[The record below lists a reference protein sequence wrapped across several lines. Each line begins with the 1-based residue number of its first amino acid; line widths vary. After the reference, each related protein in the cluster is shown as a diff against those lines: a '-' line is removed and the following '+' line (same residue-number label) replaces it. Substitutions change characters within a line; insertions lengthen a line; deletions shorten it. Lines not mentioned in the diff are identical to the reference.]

1 MKKCV
6 ASIALAVLV
15 FLSAVVPAR
24 AVDPSLAIGAAS
36 LAFSVISKW
45 EDKYASDKE
54 KEEALET
61 YKDHW
66 VTSLGAATGYTDV
79 TYNELSAAIFDLSES
94 MQPARIVYSSAAGG
108 YVIVATGPFGYHS
121 VRSGSGFTAE
131 TIWNNTGQYF
141 CTPMRYVFR
150 ARVDTDSE
158 ISRISYAVST
168 ISDTLAK
175 WPSTLS
181 TVSTISTTLYNFQTN
196 VQNSLVKL
204 YSKLSNLSDAAT
216 GYYDSQVY
224 SDLPTM
230 FSRMAH
236 DYYYGTADERTAIS
250 AAFDRYW
257 LTSMSSGKSYVSP
270 EVLNDICADLNKANI
285 RCSVYYD
292 ADLGLSYIKGL
303 GGPYIVDPSDWNPSG
318 AAYEAL
324 STSNRI
330 FAVREL
336 AVVSSN
342 RNLSYYAAQASGRL
356 LKTVDSVQY
365 TVADLQYNTWQQ
377 TKNVVTKLGSIDIRL
392 STLHTDAS
400 SLGGKLDNIADLLN
414 TTTFTCGYKSDA
426 TGTAYPTQTIPYN
439 MAVQIAARINSE
451 LLGKQMTVIL
461 RDGSGT
467 SPVTISRCQID
478 SNGYIYV
485 RSSSNIYYLCGK
497 DNTIFVA
504 DQDYTKSIY
513 SRLSDVI
520 SAVNNLTV
528 GVDLSDV
535 SLSVDASSINLFNN
549 TAYCCGYL
557 TDADGNK
564 YPVLPIP
571 YDAATAIVERLN
583 TDYIDKKI
591 TVLQR
596 SGTTFT
602 GSVKHAYISSGGVIN
617 LRLTNG
623 YGYALCDSANTIYQV
638 DASTNY
644 GSRAN
649 ETLTGVSSRLDAI
662 IALMQATGGEYTCQ
676 HTYSQEMEQ
685 EPTCILP
692 GLMVSTCAKCG
703 NSYSEIVGALDH
715 DWVCTEHVEAVTD
728 PDTEEVTRAAY
739 DIYTCS
745 RCGQTFE
752 DHTGDGAPTD
762 YGETSIAKIIIK
774 LFAKLGTFVGKI
786 ISWVVDLFTKTLG
799 GINDLFARFTELTTQ
814 ITSFGGDYPAW
825 LTGFWGVLSSD
836 LQLALSFA
844 FLCTFV
850 GIIGK
855 KLFFS

>member
-1 MKKCV
+1 MKKY
-6 ASIALAVLV
+6 IITV
-15 FLSAVVPAR
+15 FLVIGVFASCLVSAHAI
-24 AVDPSLAIGAAS
+24 DPSLLYSVVRDTFEYCKVNVNEDEDMWVKAYNNINTLWQSYSNVQSMGRLYLSYESLSDLTVKLNDSGYPCRLEWNRNLQVYVICGVDKVSVVKGADITGKYLTNGS
-36 LAFSVISKW
+36 RDLYCCLYNIDSYIVDISSKLTTVISN
-45 EDKYASDKE
+45 
-54 KEEALET
+54 
-61 YKDHW
+61 
-66 VTSLGAATGYTDV
+66 LG
-79 TYNELSAAIFDLSES
+79 
-94 MQPARIVYSSAAGG
+94 
-108 YVIVATGPFGYHS
+108 
-121 VRSGSGFTAE
+121 
-131 TIWNNTGQYF
+131 
-141 CTPMRYVFR
+141 
-150 ARVDTDSE
+150 
-158 ISRISYAVST
+158 T
-168 ISDTLAK
+168 ISDTLSK

-181 TVSTISTTLYNFQTN
+181 TVSTISTNLYN
-196 VQNSLVKL
+196 LL
-204 YSKLSNLSDAAT
+204 DAAT
-216 GYYDSQVY
+216 GYFDSQVY

-230 FSRMAH
+230 FARMGH
-236 DYYYGTADERTAIS
+236 DYYYGSADERTAIS

-377 TKNVVTKLGSIDIRL
+377 TKNAVTKLGSIDTRL
-392 STLHTDAS
+392 STLHTDAA
-400 SLGGKLDNIADLLN
+400 SLGNKLDNIADLLN
-414 TTTFTCGYKSDA
+414 ITTFTCGYKSDSS
-426 TGTAYPTQTIPYN
+426 GTAYPTQTIPYN

-485 RSSSNIYYLCGK
+485 R
-497 DNTIFVA
+497 
-504 DQDYTKSIY
+504 

-692 GLMVSTCAKCG
+692 GLMVSTCSKCG

-715 DWVCTEHVEAVTD
+715 DWVLSEHVDAVTD
-728 PDTEEVTRAAY
+728 PETEEVTQAAY
-739 DIYTCS
+739 DVYTCS
-745 RCGQTFE
+745 RCGQSYE

-762 YGETSIAKIIIK
+762 YGETSIAKIIVK
-774 LFAKLGTFVGKI
+774 LFAKLGTLAGKI
-786 ISWVVDLFTKTLG
+786 IGWIVDLFTKTLG
-799 GINDLFARFTELTTQ
+799 GINDLFTRFTELTAQ

-850 GIIGK
+850 GVIGK

>member
-6 ASIALAVLV
+6 ASIVLAVLV

-181 TVSTISTTLYNFQTN
+181 TVSTISTNLYNFQTN
-196 VQNSLVKL
+196 VHDALVKL
-204 YSKLSNLSDAAT
+204 YSKVSNLSDAAT
-216 GYYDSQVY
+216 GYFDSQVY

-230 FSRMAH
+230 FARMGH
-236 DYYYGTADERTAIS
+236 DYYYGSADERTAIS

-270 EVLNDICADLNKANI
+270 EVLNDICADLNTANV

-318 AAYEAL
+318 AAFDAL
-324 STSNRI
+324 STNGRI
-330 FAVREL
+330 L
-336 AVVSSN
+336 AIRDLAIVSST
-342 RNLSYYAAQASGRL
+342 RSVSYYVSNML
-356 LKTVDSVQY
+356 
-365 TVADLQYNTWQQ
+365 
-377 TKNVVTKLGSIDIRL
+377 TKVSSMDTRL
-392 STLHTDAS
+392 STLHTDATA
-400 SLGGKLDNIADLLN
+400 LAGKLDSVIDLLQ
-414 TTTFTCGYKSDA
+414 TDTYMCSYKSDA
-426 TGTAYPTQTIPYN
+426 TGTAYPTRTIPYD
-439 MAVQIAARINSE
+439 MAVQIAARINSQMI
-451 LLGKQMTVIL
+451 GKKATVL
-461 RDGSGT
+461 KRDGSGT
-467 SPVTISRCQID
+467 VSITVSRCQID
-478 SNGYIYV
+478 NDGYIIV
-485 RSSSNIYYLCGK
+485 RSDTTGYYLCGK

-520 SAVNNLTV
+520 TAVNNLTV

-557 TDADGNK
+557 TDADGND
-564 YPVLPIP
+564 YPRLPIP
-571 YDAATAIVERLN
+571 YDSAAAMVERLN
-583 TDYIDKKI
+583 TDYVDKKI
-591 TVLQR
+591 TVLTR
-596 SGTTFT
+596 TGTTFT
-602 GSVKHAYISSGGVIN
+602 SNLKHAYIASSGVIN
-617 LRLTNG
+617 VRLTNG
-623 YGYALCDSANTIYQV
+623 YGYALCDSANTIYQA

-649 ETLTGVSSRLDAI
+649 DSLLNVSSKLDAI
-662 IALMQATGGEYTCQ
+662 LDQMQSTGGEYTCQ

-692 GLMVSTCAKCG
+692 GLMVSTCSKCG

-728 PDTEEVTRAAY
+728 PDTEEVTQAAY

-745 RCGQTFE
+745 RCGQTYE

-762 YGETSIAKIIIK
+762 YGDTSIAKIIIK
-774 LFAKLGTFVGKI
+774 LFAKLGTFAGKI

-799 GINDLFARFTELTTQ
+799 GINDLFARFTELTAQ

-850 GIIGK
+850 GVIGK

>member
-1 MKKCV
+1 MKKFIFTIFVMVFVFGFCV
-6 ASIALAVLV
+6 VGAFAYSENTNPGVYVVSPNGGYSLTTPSSTKLSTSAMQQFALDLYTPEFSDSFVIWRTDSSHVGTRFVRGVDFVLYN
-15 FLSAVVPAR
+15 SR
-24 AVDPSLAIGAAS
+24 Y
-36 LAFSVISKW
+36 VIRVYDGSS
-45 EDKYASDKE
+45 Y
-54 KEEALET
+54 
-61 YKDHW
+61 
-66 VTSLGAATGYTDV
+66 GYV
-79 TYNELSAAIFDLSES
+79 GYIVGSECRLYWSDLS
-94 MQPARIVYSSAAGG
+94 PY
-108 YVIVATGPFGYHS
+108 
-121 VRSGSGFTAE
+121 
-131 TIWNNTGQYF
+131 N
-141 CTPMRYVFR
+141 
-150 ARVDTDSE
+150 TDSLLSS
-158 ISRISYAVST
+158 ISSTVST
-168 ISDTLAK
+168 ISDTLSK

-181 TVSTISTTLYNFQTN
+181 TVSTISTTLHNFQTN
-196 VQNSLVKL
+196 VQNALVKL
-204 YSKLSNLSDAAT
+204 YSKVSNLSDVAT
-216 GYYDSQVY
+216 GYFDSQVY

-236 DYYYGTADERTAIS
+236 DYYYGSANERTAIS

-257 LTSMSSGKSYVSP
+257 LISMSSSKSYVSP

-356 LKTVDSVQY
+356 LKTVDNVQY

-377 TKNVVTKLGSIDIRL
+377 TKSAVTKLGSIDTRL
-392 STLHTDAS
+392 STLHTDATG
-400 SLGGKLDNIADLLN
+400 LAGRLDNIADLLN

-426 TGTAYPTQTIPYN
+426 TGTAYPTQTIPYD

-513 SRLSDVI
+513 SRLADVI

-535 SLSVDASSINLFNN
+535 QLSVDASSINLFNN
-549 TAYCCGYL
+549 SAYCCGYL

-602 GSVKHAYISSGGVIN
+602 GSVKHAYISASGNIN

-623 YGYALCDSANTIYQV
+623 YGYALCDGANTIYQV

-649 ETLTGVSSRLDAI
+649 DALTGISSQL
-662 IALMQATGGEYTCQ
+662 
-676 HTYSQEMEQ
+676 
-685 EPTCILP
+685 
-692 GLMVSTCAKCG
+692 VST
-703 NSYSEIVGALDH
+703 
-715 DWVCTEHVEAVTD
+715 
-728 PDTEEVTRAAY
+728 
-739 DIYTCS
+739 
-745 RCGQTFE
+745 Q
-752 DHTGDGAPTD
+752 
-762 YGETSIAKIIIK
+762 TSIE
-774 LFAKLGTFVGKI
+774 
-786 ISWVVDLFTKTLG
+786 S
-799 GINDLFARFTELTTQ
+799 
-814 ITSFGGDYPAW
+814 
-825 LTGFWGVLSSD
+825 
-836 LQLALSFA
+836 ALSTIIDKMDNLPASVDNIVVNITKDNDAYNVFYVEDENGDKKSVTSVA
-844 FLCTFV
+844 GDSLSASGKLLQFLYKL
-850 GIIGK
+850 IIGSAISDVDSSING
-855 KLFFS
+855 LNDFYFDNAPSGLGEGVTVWD

>member
-1 MKKCV
+1 MFRKFIITVICCLSIFALSAVPSFAATMSDKEMAIEQISLCWQTSTNKKNVISFDSLTSLCADLNRNGYPCEIRFV
-6 ASIALAVLV
+6 SALNGYAILGTGYVHNTFESARVYSLSGKYYSNVEGSIFYSPYQSDSLLSSIST
-15 FLSAVVPAR
+15 FLSAV
-24 AVDPSLAIGAAS
+24 
-36 LAFSVISKW
+36 
-45 EDKYASDKE
+45 
-54 KEEALET
+54 
-61 YKDHW
+61 
-66 VTSLGAATGYTDV
+66 
-79 TYNELSAAIFDLSES
+79 
-94 MQPARIVYSSAAGG
+94 SS
-108 YVIVATGPFGYHS
+108 T
-121 VRSGSGFTAE
+121 
-131 TIWNNTGQYF
+131 
-141 CTPMRYVFR
+141 
-150 ARVDTDSE
+150 
-158 ISRISYAVST
+158 VST
-168 ISDTLAK
+168 ISDTLSK

-181 TVSTISTTLYNFQTN
+181 TVSTISTNLYNFQTN
-196 VQNSLVKL
+196 VQKSLSDL
-204 YSKLSNLSDAAT
+204 YSAAT
-216 GYYDSQVY
+216 GYFDSQVY

-236 DYYYGTADERTAIS
+236 DYYYGSADERTAIS

-257 LTSMSSGKSYVSP
+257 LTSMSSGKSYVSS

-292 ADLGLSYIKGL
+292 SDLGLSYIKGL

-356 LKTVDSVQY
+356 LKTVDNAQY

-377 TKNVVTKLGSIDIRL
+377 TKSAVTKLGSIDTRL
-392 STLHTDAS
+392 STLHTDAA

-426 TGTAYPTQTIPYN
+426 TGTAYPTQAIPYD

-504 DQDYTKSIY
+504 DQDYAKSIY

-535 SLSVDASSINLFNN
+535 HLSVDASSINLFNN
-549 TAYCCGYL
+549 SAYCCGYL

-602 GSVKHAYISSGGVIN
+602 GSVKHAYISSSGNIN

-649 ETLTGVSSRLDAI
+649 DTLTGISSQL
-662 IALMQATGGEYTCQ
+662 
-676 HTYSQEMEQ
+676 
-685 EPTCILP
+685 
-692 GLMVSTCAKCG
+692 VSTQA
-703 NSYSEIVGALDH
+703 NIES
-715 DWVCTEHVEAVTD
+715 
-728 PDTEEVTRAAY
+728 
-739 DIYTCS
+739 
-745 RCGQTFE
+745 
-752 DHTGDGAPTD
+752 
-762 YGETSIAKIIIK
+762 
-774 LFAKLGTFVGKI
+774 
-786 ISWVVDLFTKTLG
+786 
-799 GINDLFARFTELTTQ
+799 
-814 ITSFGGDYPAW
+814 
-825 LTGFWGVLSSD
+825 
-836 LQLALSFA
+836 ALSTIIDKMDNLPASVDNIVVNITKDNDAYNVFYVEDENGDKKSVTSVA
-844 FLCTFV
+844 GDSLSASGKLLQFLYKL
-850 GIIGK
+850 IIGSAISDVDSSING
-855 KLFFS
+855 LNDFYFDNAPSGLGEGVTVWD

>member
-1 MKKCV
+1 MFRKFIITVICCLSIFALSAVPSFAATMSDKEMAIEQISLCWQTSTNKKNVISFDSLTSLCADLNRNGYPCEIRFV
-6 ASIALAVLV
+6 SALNGYAILGTGYVHNTFESARVYSLSGKYYSNVEGSIFYSPYQSDSLLSSIST
-15 FLSAVVPAR
+15 FLSAV
-24 AVDPSLAIGAAS
+24 
-36 LAFSVISKW
+36 
-45 EDKYASDKE
+45 
-54 KEEALET
+54 
-61 YKDHW
+61 
-66 VTSLGAATGYTDV
+66 
-79 TYNELSAAIFDLSES
+79 
-94 MQPARIVYSSAAGG
+94 SS
-108 YVIVATGPFGYHS
+108 T
-121 VRSGSGFTAE
+121 
-131 TIWNNTGQYF
+131 
-141 CTPMRYVFR
+141 
-150 ARVDTDSE
+150 
-158 ISRISYAVST
+158 VST
-168 ISDTLAK
+168 ISDTLSK

-181 TVSTISTTLYNFQTN
+181 TVSTISTNLYNFQTS
-196 VQNSLVKL
+196 VQKSLSDL
-204 YSKLSNLSDAAT
+204 YSVAT
-216 GYYDSQVY
+216 GYFDSQVY
-224 SDLPTM
+224 SDLATM
-230 FSRMAH
+230 FARMGH
-236 DYYYGTADERTAIS
+236 DYYYGSADERTAIS

-377 TKNVVTKLGSIDIRL
+377 TKNAVTKLGSIDTRL
-392 STLHTDAS
+392 STLHTDAA
-400 SLGGKLDNIADLLN
+400 SLGNKLDNIADLLN
-414 TTTFTCGYKSDA
+414 TTTFTCGYKSDSS
-426 TGTAYPTQTIPYN
+426 GTAYPTQTIPYN

-602 GSVKHAYISSGGVIN
+602 GSVKHAYISSSGNIN

-649 ETLTGVSSRLDAI
+649 DTLTGISSQL
-662 IALMQATGGEYTCQ
+662 
-676 HTYSQEMEQ
+676 
-685 EPTCILP
+685 
-692 GLMVSTCAKCG
+692 VST
-703 NSYSEIVGALDH
+703 
-715 DWVCTEHVEAVTD
+715 
-728 PDTEEVTRAAY
+728 
-739 DIYTCS
+739 
-745 RCGQTFE
+745 Q
-752 DHTGDGAPTD
+752 
-762 YGETSIAKIIIK
+762 TSIESAFSTIIDKMDNLPASVDNIVVNITKDNDAYNVFYVEDENGDKKSVTSVAGDSLSASGK
-774 LFAKLGTFVGKI
+774 LLQFLYKL
-786 ISWVVDLFTKTLG
+786 
-799 GINDLFARFTELTTQ
+799 
-814 ITSFGGDYPAW
+814 
-825 LTGFWGVLSSD
+825 
-836 LQLALSFA
+836 
-844 FLCTFV
+844 
-850 GIIGK
+850 IIGSAISDVDSSING
-855 KLFFS
+855 LNDFYFDNAPSGLGEGVTVWD

>member
-1 MKKCV
+1 MKCFDNSSASSILSSNFDKSVRLSFDSLSDLCV
-6 ASIALAVLV
+6 QVNNDILSGVFGNSVKNYSATIATFTVGGSSYYGIALKYGSNTLWYCRYPYG
-15 FLSAVVPAR
+15 LYYAR
-24 AVDPSLAIGAAS
+24 IDTDTFIGY
-36 LAFSVISKW
+36 I
-45 EDKYASDKE
+45 SDK
-54 KEEALET
+54 LT
-61 YKDHW
+61 T
-66 VTSLGAATGYTDV
+66 VVSNLGT
-79 TYNELSAAIFDLSES
+79 I
-94 MQPARIVYSSAAGG
+94 SS
-108 YVIVATGPFGYHS
+108 T
-121 VRSGSGFTAE
+121 
-131 TIWNNTGQYF
+131 
-141 CTPMRYVFR
+141 
-150 ARVDTDSE
+150 
-158 ISRISYAVST
+158 VST
-168 ISDTLAK
+168 ISDTLSK

-181 TVSTISTTLYNFQTN
+181 TVSTISSNLYNFQTN
-196 VQNSLVKL
+196 VQKSLSDL
-204 YSKLSNLSDAAT
+204 YSAAT
-216 GYYDSQVY
+216 GYFDSQVY
-224 SDLPTM
+224 SNLPTM
-230 FSRMAH
+230 FARMGH
-236 DYYYGTADERTAIS
+236 DYYYGSADERTAIS

-257 LTSMSSGKSYVSP
+257 LTSMSSSKSYVSP
-270 EVLNDICADLNKANI
+270 EVLNDICADLNKANV
-285 RCSVYYD
+285 RCRVYYD

-303 GGPYIVDPSDWNPSG
+303 GGPYVSDPSDWVPSG
-318 AAYEAL
+318 TAFEAL
-324 STSNRI
+324 STNGRI
-330 FAVREL
+330 LAIRDL
-336 AVVSSN
+336 AVVSSD

-377 TKNVVTKLGSIDIRL
+377 TKNAVTKLGSIDTRL
-392 STLHTDAS
+392 STLHTDATG
-400 SLGGKLDNIADLLN
+400 LAGRLDNIADLLN
-414 TTTFTCGYKSDA
+414 TTTFTCGYKSDSS
-426 TGTAYPTQTIPYN
+426 GTAYPTQTIPYN

-451 LLGKQMTVIL
+451 LLGKQMTVIK

-467 SPVTISRCQID
+467 ALVTISRCLID
-478 SNGYIYV
+478 SNGYICV
-485 RSSSNIYYLCGK
+485 RSSSDNYYLCGK

-535 SLSVDASSINLFNN
+535 QLSVDASSINLFNN
-549 TAYCCGYL
+549 TAYCCGYQ

-649 ETLTGVSSRLDAI
+649 DTLTGVSSRLDAI

-692 GLMVSTCAKCG
+692 GLMVSTCSKCG

-728 PDTEEVTRAAY
+728 PDTEEVTQAAY

-745 RCGQTFE
+745 RCGQTYE

-774 LFAKLGTFVGKI
+774 LFAKLGTFAGKI

-799 GINDLFARFTELTTQ
+799 GINDLFTRFTELTAQ
-814 ITSFGGDYPAW
+814 ITSFGGDYPTW
-825 LTGFWGVLSSD
+825 LTGFWGVLSPD

-855 KLFFS
+855 KLFFA

>member
-1 MKKCV
+1 MKKILITAFV
-6 ASIALAVLV
+6 VMIVLISSIVPSFAAAEDPTSGNGFTVVGTPHFVPYSGEVDSASALAVILGQLTTPEQV
-15 FLSAVVPAR
+15 LDYLS
-24 AVDPSLAIGAAS
+24 S
-36 LAFSVISKW
+36 
-45 EDKYASDKE
+45 
-54 KEEALET
+54 
-61 YKDHW
+61 
-66 VTSLGAATGYTDV
+66 
-79 TYNELSAAIFDLSES
+79 YN
-94 MQPARIVYSSAAGG
+94 SSN
-108 YVIVATGPFGYHS
+108 S
-121 VRSGSGFTAE
+121 
-131 TIWNNTGQYF
+131 
-141 CTPMRYVFR
+141 YVFWPNYVVNIKYNSTYGVYGIYLQNGQFSGWLHTGNNSGR
-150 ARVDTDSE
+150 YMIYCPDDKFEPNLLYS
-158 ISRISYAVST
+158 ISRSASFISSTVST
-168 ISDTLAK
+168 ISDTLSK

-181 TVSTISTTLYNFQTN
+181 TVSTISTNLYNFQTN
-196 VQNSLVKL
+196 VQKSLSDL
-204 YSKLSNLSDAAT
+204 YSAAT
-216 GYYDSQVY
+216 GYFDSQVY

-236 DYYYGTADERTAIS
+236 DYYYGSADERTAIS

-257 LTSMSSGKSYVSP
+257 LTSMSSGKSYVSS

-292 ADLGLSYIKGL
+292 SDLGLSYIKGL

-356 LKTVDSVQY
+356 LKTVDNVQY

-377 TKNVVTKLGSIDIRL
+377 TKSAVTKLGSIDTRL
-392 STLHTDAS
+392 STLHTDAA

-426 TGTAYPTQTIPYN
+426 TGTAYPTQAIPYD

-504 DQDYTKSIY
+504 DQDYAKSIY

-535 SLSVDASSINLFNN
+535 HLSVDASSINLFNN
-549 TAYCCGYL
+549 SAYCCGYL

-602 GSVKHAYISSGGVIN
+602 GSVKHAYISSSGNIN

-649 ETLTGVSSRLDAI
+649 DTLTGISSQL
-662 IALMQATGGEYTCQ
+662 
-676 HTYSQEMEQ
+676 
-685 EPTCILP
+685 
-692 GLMVSTCAKCG
+692 VSTQA
-703 NSYSEIVGALDH
+703 NIES
-715 DWVCTEHVEAVTD
+715 
-728 PDTEEVTRAAY
+728 
-739 DIYTCS
+739 
-745 RCGQTFE
+745 
-752 DHTGDGAPTD
+752 
-762 YGETSIAKIIIK
+762 
-774 LFAKLGTFVGKI
+774 
-786 ISWVVDLFTKTLG
+786 
-799 GINDLFARFTELTTQ
+799 
-814 ITSFGGDYPAW
+814 
-825 LTGFWGVLSSD
+825 
-836 LQLALSFA
+836 ALSTIIDKMDNLPASVDNIVVNITKDNDAYNVFYVEDENGDKKSVTSVA
-844 FLCTFV
+844 GDSLSASGKLLQFLYKL
-850 GIIGK
+850 IIGSAISDVDSSING
-855 KLFFS
+855 LNDFYFDNAPSGLGEGVTVWD

>member
-1 MKKCV
+1 MFRKFIITVICCLSIFALSAVPSFAATMSDKEMAIEQISLCWQTSTNKKNVISFDSLTSLCADLNRNGYPCEIRFV
-6 ASIALAVLV
+6 SALNGYAILGTGYVHNTFESARVYSLSGKYYSNVEGSIFYSPYQSDSLLSSIST
-15 FLSAVVPAR
+15 FLSAV
-24 AVDPSLAIGAAS
+24 
-36 LAFSVISKW
+36 
-45 EDKYASDKE
+45 
-54 KEEALET
+54 
-61 YKDHW
+61 
-66 VTSLGAATGYTDV
+66 
-79 TYNELSAAIFDLSES
+79 
-94 MQPARIVYSSAAGG
+94 SS
-108 YVIVATGPFGYHS
+108 T
-121 VRSGSGFTAE
+121 
-131 TIWNNTGQYF
+131 
-141 CTPMRYVFR
+141 
-150 ARVDTDSE
+150 
-158 ISRISYAVST
+158 VST
-168 ISDTLAK
+168 ISDTLSK

-181 TVSTISTTLYNFQTN
+181 TVSTISTNLYNFQTN
-196 VQNSLVKL
+196 VQKSLSDL
-204 YSKLSNLSDAAT
+204 YSAAT
-216 GYYDSQVY
+216 GYFDSQVY

-236 DYYYGTADERTAIS
+236 DYYYGSADERTAIS

-257 LTSMSSGKSYVSP
+257 LTSMSSGKSYVSS

-292 ADLGLSYIKGL
+292 SDLGLSYIKGL

-356 LKTVDSVQY
+356 LKTVDNVQY

-377 TKNVVTKLGSIDIRL
+377 TKSAVTKLGSIDTRL
-392 STLHTDAS
+392 STLHTDAA

-426 TGTAYPTQTIPYN
+426 TGTAYPTQAIPYD

-504 DQDYTKSIY
+504 DQDYAKSIY

-535 SLSVDASSINLFNN
+535 HLSVDASSINLFNN
-549 TAYCCGYL
+549 SAYCCGYL

-602 GSVKHAYISSGGVIN
+602 GSVKHAYISSSGNIN

-649 ETLTGVSSRLDAI
+649 DTLTGISSQL
-662 IALMQATGGEYTCQ
+662 
-676 HTYSQEMEQ
+676 
-685 EPTCILP
+685 
-692 GLMVSTCAKCG
+692 VSTQA
-703 NSYSEIVGALDH
+703 NIES
-715 DWVCTEHVEAVTD
+715 
-728 PDTEEVTRAAY
+728 
-739 DIYTCS
+739 
-745 RCGQTFE
+745 
-752 DHTGDGAPTD
+752 
-762 YGETSIAKIIIK
+762 
-774 LFAKLGTFVGKI
+774 
-786 ISWVVDLFTKTLG
+786 
-799 GINDLFARFTELTTQ
+799 
-814 ITSFGGDYPAW
+814 
-825 LTGFWGVLSSD
+825 
-836 LQLALSFA
+836 ALSTIIDKMDNLPASVDNIVVNITKDNDAYNVFYVEDENGDKKSVTSVA
-844 FLCTFV
+844 GDSLSASGKLLQFLYKL
-850 GIIGK
+850 IIGSAISDVDSSING
-855 KLFFS
+855 LNDFYFDNAPSGLGEGVTVWD

>member
-6 ASIALAVLV
+6 VTIALAVLV

-94 MQPARIVYSSAAGG
+94 MQPARIIYSSAAGG

-131 TIWNNTGQYF
+131 TIWNNTGRYF

-158 ISRISYAVST
+158 ISRISYVVST
-168 ISDTLAK
+168 IS
-175 WPSTLS
+175 STL
-181 TVSTISTTLYNFQTN
+181 TD
-196 VQNSLVKL
+196 K
-204 YSKLSNLSDAAT
+204 
-216 GYYDSQVY
+216 
-224 SDLPTM
+224 
-230 FSRMAH
+230 
-236 DYYYGTADERTAIS
+236 
-250 AAFDRYW
+250 
-257 LTSMSSGKSYVSP
+257 LTSMESSLTRLLSRTLKTDQDGVQYTLAELVYNLWQKTDRIYARTLKTVGSAQYTIS
-270 EVLNDICADLNKANI
+270 DLQYNTWQQLE
-285 RCSVYYD
+285 R
-292 ADLGLSYIKGL
+292 
-303 GGPYIVDPSDWNPSG
+303 
-318 AAYEAL
+318 AA
-324 STSNRI
+324 S
-330 FAVREL
+330 
-336 AVVSSN
+336 
-342 RNLSYYAAQASGRL
+342 RL
-356 LKTVDSVQY
+356 LKTADNVQY

-377 TKNVVTKLGSIDIRL
+377 TKNVVTKLGGIDTRL
-392 STLHTDAS
+392 STLHSDVTG
-400 SLGGKLDNIADLLN
+400 LGNKLDNIADLLK
-414 TTTFTCGYKSDA
+414 TTTYTCGYKTNA
-426 TGTAYPTQTIPYN
+426 AGTAYPTQTIPYD

-451 LLGKQMTVIL
+451 LLGKQVTVIKQ
-461 RDGSGT
+461 DGSGIT
-467 SPVTISRCQID
+467 SATISRCLVD
-478 SNGYIYV
+478 SSGYIIA
-485 RSSSNIYYLCGK
+485 RSASAAYYLCGK

-535 SLSVDASSINLFNN
+535 HLSVDASSINLFNN
-549 TAYCCGYL
+549 TAYCCGYQ
-557 TDADGNK
+557 TDADGNL
-564 YPVLPIP
+564 YPTLPIP
-571 YDAATAIVERLN
+571 YDSAASILERLN
-583 TDYIDKKI
+583 TDYVDRKI
-591 TVLQR
+591 TVFSR
-596 SGTTFT
+596 SG
-602 GSVKHAYISSGGVIN
+602 AASSGY
-617 LRLTNG
+617 LRSASITSNG
-623 YGYALCDSANTIYQV
+623 YIRIALANGYNYYLCDNTNVLYLV
-638 DASTNY
+638 DASSNY

-649 ETLTGVSSRLDAI
+649 DSLLNVSSKLDAI
-662 IALMQATGGEYTCQ
+662 LDQMQSTGGEYTCQ
-676 HTYSQEMEQ
+676 HTYSQELEQ

-692 GLMVSTCAKCG
+692 GLMVSTCSKCG
-703 NSYSEIVGALDH
+703 NSFSEIVGALDH
-715 DWVCTEHVEAVTD
+715 DWVLSEHVEAVID
-728 PDTEEVTRAAY
+728 PDTEEVTQAAY

-745 RCGQTFE
+745 RCGQTYE

-762 YGETSIAKIIIK
+762 YGETSIAKIIVK
-774 LFAKLGTFVGKI
+774 LFAKLGTLAGKI
-786 ISWVVDLFTKTLG
+786 IGWIVDLFTKTLG
-799 GINDLFARFTELTTQ
+799 GINDLFTRFTELTAQ
-814 ITSFGGDYPAW
+814 ITSFGGDYPTW

>member
-1 MKKCV
+1 MLRKFIISVICCMSILSVSLVCSYADTVITSDDHLKCFDNSS
-6 ASIALAVLV
+6 ASSILSSNFDKSVRLSFDSLSDLCVQVNNDILSGVFGNSVKNYSATIASFTVGGSAYYGIALKYGSNTLWYCRYPYG
-15 FLSAVVPAR
+15 LYYAR
-24 AVDPSLAIGAAS
+24 IDTDTFIGY
-36 LAFSVISKW
+36 I
-45 EDKYASDKE
+45 SDK
-54 KEEALET
+54 LT
-61 YKDHW
+61 T
-66 VTSLGAATGYTDV
+66 VVSNLGT
-79 TYNELSAAIFDLSES
+79 I
-94 MQPARIVYSSAAGG
+94 SS
-108 YVIVATGPFGYHS
+108 T
-121 VRSGSGFTAE
+121 
-131 TIWNNTGQYF
+131 
-141 CTPMRYVFR
+141 
-150 ARVDTDSE
+150 
-158 ISRISYAVST
+158 VST
-168 ISDTLAK
+168 ISDTLSK

-181 TVSTISTTLYNFQTN
+181 TVSTISTNLYN
-196 VQNSLVKL
+196 LL
-204 YSKLSNLSDAAT
+204 DAAT
-216 GYYDSQVY
+216 GYFDSQVY

-230 FSRMAH
+230 FARMGH
-236 DYYYGTADERTAIS
+236 DYYYGSADERTAIS

-257 LTSMSSGKSYVSP
+257 LTSMSSSKSYVSP
-270 EVLNDICADLNKANI
+270 EVLNDICADLNKANV
-285 RCSVYYD
+285 RCRVYYD

-303 GGPYIVDPSDWNPSG
+303 GGPYVSDPSDWVPSG
-318 AAYEAL
+318 TAFEAL
-324 STSNRI
+324 STNGRI
-330 FAVREL
+330 LAIRDL
-336 AVVSSN
+336 AVVSSD
-342 RNLSYYAAQASGRL
+342 RNLSYYAARASERL
-356 LKTVDSVQY
+356 LKTVNNVQY

-377 TKNVVTKLGSIDIRL
+377 AKNAVTKLGSIDTRL
-392 STLHTDAS
+392 STLHTDAA
-400 SLGGKLDNIADLLN
+400 SLGGKLDNIAELLK
-414 TTTFTCGYKSDA
+414 TTSYTCGYKSNA
-426 TGTAYPTQTIPYN
+426 SGTAYPTQTIPYD

-451 LLGKQMTVIL
+451 MLGKQMTVIK

-467 SPVTISRCQID
+467 ALVTISRCLID
-478 SNGYIYV
+478 SNGYICV
-485 RSSSNIYYLCGK
+485 RSSSDNYYLCGK

-535 SLSVDASSINLFNN
+535 QLSVDASSINLFNN
-549 TAYCCGYL
+549 TAYCCGYQ
-557 TDADGNK
+557 TDADGNL
-564 YPVLPIP
+564 YPTLPIP
-571 YDAATAIVERLN
+571 YDSAAAILERLN
-583 TDYIDKKI
+583 TDYVDKKI
-591 TVLQR
+591 TVFSR
-596 SGTTFT
+596 SG
-602 GSVKHAYISSGGVIN
+602 AASSGH
-617 LRLTNG
+617 LRSASITFNGYIRIVLTNG
-623 YGYALCDSANTIYQV
+623 YTYYLCDNTNVLYLV
-638 DASTNY
+638 DASSNY

-649 ETLTGVSSRLDAI
+649 ESLLTVSSKLDAI
-662 IALMQATGGEYTCQ
+662 LNQMQSTGGVYTCQ

-692 GLMVSTCAKCG
+692 GLMVSTCSKCG

-728 PDTEEVTRAAY
+728 PDTEEVTQAAY

-745 RCGQTFE
+745 RCGQTYE

-774 LFAKLGTFVGKI
+774 LFAKLGTFAGKI

-814 ITSFGGDYPAW
+814 ITSFGGDYPTW

>member
-1 MKKCV
+1 MLRKFIISVICCMSILSVSLVCSYADTVITSDDHLKCFDNSS
-6 ASIALAVLV
+6 ASSILSSNFDKSVRLSFDSLSDLCVQVNNDILSGVFGNSVKNYSATIASFTVGGSAYYGIALKYGSNTLWYCRYPYG
-15 FLSAVVPAR
+15 LYYAR
-24 AVDPSLAIGAAS
+24 IDTDTFIGY
-36 LAFSVISKW
+36 I
-45 EDKYASDKE
+45 SDK
-54 KEEALET
+54 LT
-61 YKDHW
+61 T
-66 VTSLGAATGYTDV
+66 VVSNLGT
-79 TYNELSAAIFDLSES
+79 I
-94 MQPARIVYSSAAGG
+94 SS
-108 YVIVATGPFGYHS
+108 T
-121 VRSGSGFTAE
+121 
-131 TIWNNTGQYF
+131 
-141 CTPMRYVFR
+141 
-150 ARVDTDSE
+150 
-158 ISRISYAVST
+158 VST
-168 ISDTLAK
+168 ISDTLSK

-181 TVSTISTTLYNFQTN
+181 TVSTISTNLYN
-196 VQNSLVKL
+196 LL
-204 YSKLSNLSDAAT
+204 DAAT

-377 TKNVVTKLGSIDIRL
+377 TKNAVTKLGSIDTRL
-392 STLHTDAS
+392 STLHTDAA
-400 SLGGKLDNIADLLN
+400 SLGNKLDNIADLLN
-414 TTTFTCGYKSDA
+414 ITTFTCGYKSDSS
-426 TGTAYPTQTIPYN
+426 GTAYPTQTIPYN

-692 GLMVSTCAKCG
+692 GLMVSTCSKCG

-715 DWVCTEHVEAVTD
+715 DWVLSEHVDAVTD
-728 PDTEEVTRAAY
+728 PETEEVTQAAY
-739 DIYTCS
+739 DVYTCS
-745 RCGQTFE
+745 RCGQSYE

-762 YGETSIAKIIIK
+762 YGETSIAKIIVK
-774 LFAKLGTFVGKI
+774 LFAKLGTLAGKI
-786 ISWVVDLFTKTLG
+786 IGWIVDLFTKTLG
-799 GINDLFARFTELTTQ
+799 GINDLFTRFTELTAQ

-850 GIIGK
+850 GVIGK

>member
-1 MKKCV
+1 MLRKFIISVICCMSILSVSLVCSYADTVITSDDHLKCFDNSS
-6 ASIALAVLV
+6 ASSILSSNFDKSVRLSFDSLSDLCVQVNNDILSGVFGNSVKNYSATIASFTVGGSAYYGIALKYGSNTLWYCRYPYG
-15 FLSAVVPAR
+15 LYYAR
-24 AVDPSLAIGAAS
+24 IDTDTFIGY
-36 LAFSVISKW
+36 I
-45 EDKYASDKE
+45 SDK
-54 KEEALET
+54 LT
-61 YKDHW
+61 T
-66 VTSLGAATGYTDV
+66 VVSNLGT
-79 TYNELSAAIFDLSES
+79 I
-94 MQPARIVYSSAAGG
+94 SS
-108 YVIVATGPFGYHS
+108 T
-121 VRSGSGFTAE
+121 
-131 TIWNNTGQYF
+131 
-141 CTPMRYVFR
+141 
-150 ARVDTDSE
+150 
-158 ISRISYAVST
+158 VST
-168 ISDTLAK
+168 ISDTLSK

-181 TVSTISTTLYNFQTN
+181 TVSTISSNLYNFQTN
-196 VQNSLVKL
+196 VQKSLSDL
-204 YSKLSNLSDAAT
+204 YSAAT
-216 GYYDSQVY
+216 GYFDSQVY
-224 SDLPTM
+224 SNLPTM
-230 FSRMAH
+230 FARMGH
-236 DYYYGTADERTAIS
+236 DYYYGSADERTAIS

-303 GGPYIVDPSDWNPSG
+303 GGPYVSDPSDWVPSG
-318 AAYEAL
+318 AAFEAL
-324 STSNRI
+324 STNGRI
-330 FAVREL
+330 LAIRDL
-336 AVVSSN
+336 AVVSSD
-342 RNLSYYAAQASGRL
+342 RNLSYYAAQASKRL
-356 LKTVDSVQY
+356 LKTVDNVQY

-377 TKNVVTKLGSIDIRL
+377 TKNAVTKLGSIDSRL
-392 STLHTDAS
+392 STLHTDAA

-426 TGTAYPTQTIPYN
+426 TGTAYPTQAIPYD

-549 TAYCCGYL
+549 AAYCCGYL

-602 GSVKHAYISSGGVIN
+602 GSVKHAYISSSGNIN

-649 ETLTGVSSRLDAI
+649 DTLTGVSSRLDAI

-692 GLMVSTCAKCG
+692 GLMVSTCSKCG

-715 DWVCTEHVEAVTD
+715 DWVLSEHVDAVTD
-728 PDTEEVTRAAY
+728 PETEEVTQAAY
-739 DIYTCS
+739 DVYTCS
-745 RCGQTFE
+745 RCGQSYE

-762 YGETSIAKIIIK
+762 YGETSIAKIIVK
-774 LFAKLGTFVGKI
+774 LFAKLGTLAGKI
-786 ISWVVDLFTKTLG
+786 IGWIVDLFTKTLG
-799 GINDLFARFTELTTQ
+799 GINDLFTRFTELTAQ

-850 GIIGK
+850 GVIGK

>member
-1 MKKCV
+1 
-6 ASIALAVLV
+6 
-15 FLSAVVPAR
+15 
-24 AVDPSLAIGAAS
+24 
-36 LAFSVISKW
+36 
-45 EDKYASDKE
+45 
-54 KEEALET
+54 
-61 YKDHW
+61 
-66 VTSLGAATGYTDV
+66 
-79 TYNELSAAIFDLSES
+79 
-94 MQPARIVYSSAAGG
+94 
-108 YVIVATGPFGYHS
+108 
-121 VRSGSGFTAE
+121 
-131 TIWNNTGQYF
+131 
-141 CTPMRYVFR
+141 
-150 ARVDTDSE
+150 
-158 ISRISYAVST
+158 
-168 ISDTLAK
+168 
-175 WPSTLS
+175 
-181 TVSTISTTLYNFQTN
+181 
-196 VQNSLVKL
+196 
-204 YSKLSNLSDAAT
+204 
-216 GYYDSQVY
+216 
-224 SDLPTM
+224 M

-318 AAYEAL
+318 AAYVAL

-356 LKTVDSVQY
+356 LKIVDNVQY

-377 TKNVVTKLGSIDIRL
+377 TKNVVTKLGSIDTRL
-392 STLHTDAS
+392 FTLHTDAA

-485 RSSSNIYYLCGK
+485 CSSSNIYYLCGK

-504 DQDYTKSIY
+504 AQDYTKSIY

-549 TAYCCGYL
+549 MAYCCGYQ
-557 TDADGNK
+557 TDADGNL
-564 YPVLPIP
+564 YPTLPIP
-571 YDAATAIVERLN
+571 YDSAASIVERLN
-583 TDYIDKKI
+583 TDYVNKKI
-591 TVLQR
+591 TTISR
-596 SGTTFT
+596 SGSTSS
-602 GSVKHAYISSGGVIN
+602 GYLRHASITAKGYISVV
-617 LRLTNG
+617 LTNG
-623 YGYALCDSANTIYQV
+623 YTYSLCDDANVLYIV

-644 GSRAN
+644 GNRAN
-649 ETLTGVSSRLDAI
+649 DTLTGISSRLD
-662 IALMQATGGEYTCQ
+662 
-676 HTYSQEMEQ
+676 
-685 EPTCILP
+685 
-692 GLMVSTCAKCG
+692 ST
-703 NSYSEIVGALDH
+703 
-715 DWVCTEHVEAVTD
+715 
-728 PDTEEVTRAAY
+728 
-739 DIYTCS
+739 
-745 RCGQTFE
+745 Q
-752 DHTGDGAPTD
+752 
-762 YGETSIAKIIIK
+762 TSIE
-774 LFAKLGTFVGKI
+774 
-786 ISWVVDLFTKTLG
+786 S
-799 GINDLFARFTELTTQ
+799 
-814 ITSFGGDYPAW
+814 
-825 LTGFWGVLSSD
+825 VLSTIIDKMDNLPASVD
-836 LQLALSFA
+836 NIVVNITEDNDAYNVFYVEDENGDKKSVTSVAGDSLSASGKLLQFLYKLIIGSALSN
-844 FLCTFV
+844 V
-850 GIIGK
+850 DDSIGS
-855 KLFFS
+855 LNDFFFDDALSGLGEGVTVWD